1 MRARVLGV
9 ASGDA
14 SYARVS
20 SVSRVRG
27 RGRARTCAMRPNAA
41 SVNDVPVNPSS
52 SSTLDIPRVGLGTW
66 KARPNQVR
74 DAVRDALRAGYAHVD
89 CAAAYA
95 NEREVGEAL
104 AEAFADGVVSRDA
117 LWVTSKLWNDRRR
130 PKDVREALLTTLEDL
145 RLEYVDL
152 YLIHWPVCWRRGTV
166 LQPDDDASLA
176 ECWRE
181 LERCVDDGLVRH
193 IGVSNFNREQLAAL
207 MDDPRTR
214 IAPSVNQIESH
225 PLWANDELVRYTQS
239 RGVTVTAYS
248 PLAQGGALFTDPIV
262 VRLAEKHGVSPA
274 QVVLRWNAQ
283 RDVVVI
289 PKSTS
294 PARIASNADIFGFEL
309 SAEDMDAMKS
319 LDVKKSC
326 ATAPWSEFEPVA
338 ARNRVL
344 RPLGRALSWLPFKFI
359 ALDVQ
364 RMGRRGFITLRTPW
378 SS

>member
-9 ASGDA
+9 DVDA
-14 SYARVS
+14 TRSFARRLPS
-20 SVSRVRG
+20 TLSRPRG
-27 RGRARTCAMRPNAA
+27 RGRARSMRATP
-41 SVNDVPVNPSS
+41 VNDAMSS
-52 SSTLDIPRVGLGTW
+52 LDKIIPIPRVGLGTW
-66 KARPNQVR
+66 RARPNDVR
-74 DAVRDALRAGYAHVD
+74 NAVRDALLAGYSHVD

-104 AEAFADGVVSRDA
+104 AEAFAAGVVSRDA

-130 PKDVREALLTTLEDL
+130 PRDVREALMTTLDDL
-145 RLEYVDL
+145 GLDYLDL

-166 LQPDDDASLA
+166 LQPDAKASVA

-181 LERCVDDGLVRH
+181 LERCVDDGLVKH
-193 IGVSNFNREQLAAL
+193 IGVSNFNEAQLAAL
-207 MDDPRTR
+207 IDDPRTR
-214 IAPSVNQIESH
+214 IKPSVNQIESH
-225 PLWANDELVRYTQS
+225 PMWANDDLVRFSQS

-248 PLAQGGALFTDPIV
+248 PLAQGGALFSDPIV

-274 QVVLRWNAQ
+274 QVVLRWNVQ

-309 SAEDMDAMKS
+309 SAEDVDAMKS

-326 ATAPWSEFEPVA
+326 ASAPWSEFEPVA
-338 ARNRVL
+338 SRNRVL
-344 RPLGRALSWLPFKFI
+344 RPLGRALSWLPFQFI

-364 RMGRRGFITLRTPW
+364 RMGRPGFITLRTPW